1 MQPLSTNPFH
11 KAINKI
17 KKIIA
22 DSAENKK
29 YFKSVENFTR
39 LQKLPFQDLVFM
51 ELTSMVHGLQYELID
66 FKDALIKGEGVS
78 ALASKSAYV
87 QARKKISPL
96 FYKDLNKSIIDIVSE
111 SFSNPRTYKNHRL
124 YAVDGTWIYMPQTP
138 ACVDA
143 FGSVKNQYDHVAV
156 CMAKASFLCDV
167 LNRWVINTELD
178 KADTGE
184 IKLLQNQLDVVPRDG
199 ILILDRAYAS
209 IALIHKLN
217 QLNIKF
223 VIRCKK
229 SHSNTVKKFVA
240 NREIRDVIIK
250 EKLTDRAITTL
261 KKEVEDDPIAKAAIN
276 CHVKVSYRLVKVAL
290 PNGEEEILMTNIFD
304 SDFKEED
311 FGYIYNKRWGVE
323 TAIDVF
329 KNKLRVEL
337 FSGHLP
343 EHVLQDYYAGVCRYN
358 LAVLLRNQAQ
368 QQLDL
373 IEKPMLPQ
381 KKIQYEQ
388 QINMALSVSLTN
400 KLMKIAATQPD
411 ILARA
416 VKTATQILVRFP
428 EPIRPDRKFP
438 RKFKSKKE
446 RGKEG
451 YNTNYKLT
459 G

>member
-1 MQPLSTNPFH
+1 
-11 KAINKI
+11 
-17 KKIIA
+17 
-22 DSAENKK
+22 
-29 YFKSVENFTR
+29 
-39 LQKLPFQDLVFM
+39 
-51 ELTSMVHGLQYELID
+51 
-66 FKDALIKGEGVS
+66 
-78 ALASKSAYV
+78 
-87 QARKKISPL
+87 
-96 FYKDLNKSIIDIVSE
+96 
-111 SFSNPRTYKNHRL
+111 
-124 YAVDGTWIYMPQTP
+124 
-138 ACVDA
+138 
-143 FGSVKNQYDHVAV
+143 
-156 CMAKASFLCDV
+156 
-167 LNRWVINTELD
+167 
-178 KADTGE
+178 
-184 IKLLQNQLDVVPRDG
+184 VPRDG

-240 NREIRDVIIK
+240 NTEIRDVIIK

-261 KKEVEDDPIAKAAIN
+261 KKEVEDDRVAKAAIN
-276 CHVKVSYRLVKVAL
+276 CRVQVSYRLVKVAL
-290 PNGEEEILMTNIFD
+290 PNGEEEILMTNVFD
-304 SDFKEED
+304 SDFTEKD

-323 TAIDVF
+323 TAIDAF

-358 LAVLLRNQAQ
+358 LAILLRNQAQ
-368 QQLDL
+368 QELDL

-400 KLMKIAATQPD
+400 KLIKIAATQPE

-428 EPIRPDRKFP
+428 EPIRPNRTFP
-438 RKFKSKKE
+438 RKFKSKKNVE
-446 RGKEG
+446 KKDTIPII
-451 YNTNYKLT
+451 N
-459 G
+459 